1 MLIRR
6 SCDITLK
13 VDSLY
18 ILCDALS
25 PFSARSFIVELNLP
39 FESSSR
45 PKYLWYLTDSMA
57 DPL

>member
-18 ILCDALS
+18 ILCDALG
-25 PFSARSFIVELNLP
+25 PFLAKSFIVELNFP
-39 FESSSR
+39 FESSSKPR
-45 PKYLWYLTDSMA
+45 NL
-57 DPL
+57 